1 MPCFKGIAVSI
12 HANGAPLPE
21 HGIQKQSRVSRINS
35 YIPVPQPQLS
45 PESGKPEAAKF
56 AISITLL
63 TPGLPIPYSTPKQTE
78 TNPHPRP
85 QVVGELPDLH
95 GEGRFNGI
103 VTPYIPMTNSE
114 NETIAAY
121 IYFDGRAKEEVATLL
136 RPGEETWV
144 NSRWVQ
150 VPEVEGGGLAE
161 REFLFREVG
170 LERWLNGLDLEGHD
184 AAKKLEKRRQRFER
198 RRKRQE
204 NQRNGTAS
212 GPRRR
217 SSTNRSTFRYGG
229 ADAED
234 PMEAVSDDESDDSQS
249 SDDEQPEATGQI
261 KVAMFRVLASGEIKK
276 GEYSPQFDAHDDDD
290 DTEGAG
296 KSTNGA
302 VESDVEHT
310 TSFAKPKSLD
320 PKTISTQTVTG
331 IDGPDRPYATFTF
344 FYRGERQLQ
353 KMGIIPSAKG
363 QQAAA
368 NNAKRRSA
376 QLDFSSIGTLKTGGT
391 VGFSTFRDH
400 DAETARRKIN
410 HKKNRSSLG
419 GAVAMDEDSDDDDD
433 DDDDDKILKKLTG
446 ADDKDDKDIKSS
458 SRLGPEDAKFSG
470 ELADGVNRIRLKRQ
484 HSIEPDAASN
494 GFRKS
499 PSTGDVTP
507 DPNGTRST
515 AGHVSGLGAALAVA
529 AANAG
534 NGAGASSGLGGGS
547 IFGST
552 PGTPG
557 PACKTDISTSG
568 PTSSLFGKSLPDESI
583 IGSPL
588 KKHRASVAEGLDA
601 DSRSILGSGSSSFPP
616 ALGDILAKAEAA
628 QKKQSLPGS
637 LAPSVKE
644 EDEEL

>member
-1 MPCFKGIAVSI
+1 MPCFRGIAVSI

-45 PESGKPEAAKF
+45 PDSNKPEAAKF

-63 TPGLPIPYSTPKQTE
+63 TPSLPIPYSTPKPTE
-78 TNPHPRP
+78 ANPYPRP
-85 QVVGELPDLH
+85 QLVGELPPAQE
-95 GEGRFNGI
+95 EGRVNGI
-103 VTPYIPMTNSE
+103 VAPYIPMTNSE

-150 VPEVEGGGLAE
+150 VPESEGGGLAE

-204 NQRNGTAS
+204 DQRNGTADATGTHRITS
-212 GPRRR
+212 G
-217 SSTNRSTFRYGG
+217 TGLHQSTFRYGG
-229 ADAED
+229 ADALD
-234 PMEAVSDDESDDSQS
+234 PVDLSDCASDDSP

-290 DTEGAG
+290 DAEGAA
-296 KSTNGA
+296 KSGGAA

-353 KMGIIPSAKG
+353 KMGVIPSAKG
-363 QQAAA
+363 QQTASTTS
-368 NNAKRRSA
+368 NKRRST
-376 QLDFSSIGTLKTGGT
+376 QLDFTGIGSLKTGGT
-391 VGFSTFRDH
+391 VNFSAFRDQE
-400 DAETARRKIN
+400 AETARRKIK
-410 HKKNRSSLG
+410 HKKNRSSI
-419 GAVAMDEDSDDDDD
+419 GAMTMDEDSDDDDD
-433 DDDDDKILKKLTG
+433 DDDKIITISG
-446 ADDKDDKDIKSS
+446 ADDKDDKDDKDFIKASD
-458 SRLGPEDAKFSG
+458 RLGPDDAKFTG
-470 ELADGVNRIRLKRQ
+470 ELADGVNRIQLKRR
-484 HSIEPDAASN
+484 HSAEPDASPSD
-494 GFRKS
+494 FRKS
-499 PSTGDVTP
+499 PSTGDQTP
-507 DPNGTRST
+507 DLNAAGT
-515 AGHVSGLGAALAVA
+515 AGAAPGGVSGLGAALAA
-529 AANAG
+529 AAGISAG
-534 NGAGASSGLGGGS
+534 MSMAAPGAASSATAAASGALG
-547 IFGST
+547 
-552 PGTPG
+552 
-557 PACKTDISTSG
+557 TSV
-568 PTSSLFGKSLPDESI
+568 LFGKSLPDDSI

-588 KKHRASVAEGLDA
+588 KRHRASLAEGLEGEQ
-601 DSRSILGSGSSSFPP
+601 RSGLGSSFPP

-628 QKKQSLPGS
+628 QKQQSQTS
-637 LAPSVKE
+637 LAPAVKE